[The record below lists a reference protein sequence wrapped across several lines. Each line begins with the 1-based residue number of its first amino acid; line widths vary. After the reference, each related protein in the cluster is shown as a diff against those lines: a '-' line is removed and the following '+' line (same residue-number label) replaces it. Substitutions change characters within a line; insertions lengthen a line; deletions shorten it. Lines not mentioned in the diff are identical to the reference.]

1 MIPNEPRGVLASN
14 ELVLYKLSTES
25 YQILLF
31 LSLDLDNLTITTEEV
46 VKLFADVLDI
56 DDNNLGPDLDLESGD
71 SDVRLS
77 ESDFKSSDSSPDLDL
92 DDRATID
99 TDQDHVQLQPRSRSP
114 IDRPSSSG
122 LERGRG
128 RGRRGRP
135 VGKSR
140 PRLVAV
146 DPWKQVGEGETTS
159 SFMFDPPHG
168 SGVLAQLDKNDSALD
183 HFLSNYNDENL
194 INDQLIA
201 NINKYAANK
210 VAINTPAPKR
220 SVYNKWYDGKR
231 PKLLWYFAILISMA
245 IQPKPG

>member
-31 LSLDLDNLTITTEEV
+31 VSLDLDNLTITTEEV

-56 DDNNLGPDLDLESGD
+56 DDDNLGPDLDLESGD

-114 IDRPSSSG
+114 IDRPSTSG

-135 VGKSR
+135 VVGIPNRAVNDLENATGALNSR
-140 PRLVAV
+140 SNTLFRLR
-146 DPWKQVGEGETTS
+146 
-159 SFMFDPPHG
+159 F
-168 SGVLAQLDKNDSALD
+168 
-183 HFLSNYNDENL
+183 
-194 INDQLIA
+194 
-201 NINKYAANK
+201 
-210 VAINTPAPKR
+210 
-220 SVYNKWYDGKR
+220 
-231 PKLLWYFAILISMA
+231 
-245 IQPKPG
+245 